1 MIQDWTS
8 LVVGSLQNLWVGT
21 ISALGNIV
29 GALIILLIGL
39 IVAAGLGSLVERL
52 IGLLKL
58 DKGLV
63 SLGVKEYFDRA
74 GVNLNT
80 GKFFG
85 KLVYWFLVVVFL
97 LAVSDI
103 LGFYSL
109 SGFLREALL
118 YIPNVVGAERAPPC
132 GELFGFAHVVG
143 GGGLRVPRGA
153 LPARGGGRDREC
165 PGHRFRG
172 DARHR
177 RRHCVRI
184 GRQGLRLIAHCALEG
199 ACGVSASHQALGVS
213 SEPRSDSSR
222 SGILF
227 EQIQEK
233 IRGCYS

>member
-8 LVVGSLQNLWVGT
+8 LVIGSLQNLWVGT
-21 ISALGNIV
+21 LSALGNIV

-58 DKGLV
+58 DKGLA

-118 YIPNVVGAERAPPC
+118 YIPNVVVAVLIMLAAVVIGNALRHIVRASVRSARLHAANFL
-132 GELFGFAHVVG
+132 GSLTWWAVVVFGFLAALSQLGVAVAIVNSLVTGFVAMLAIAG
-143 GGGLRVPRGA
+143 GIAFGLGGKDYA
-153 LPARGGGRDREC
+153 AS
-165 PGHRFRG
+165 
-172 DARHR
+172 
-177 RRHCVRI
+177 
-184 GRQGLRLIAHCALEG
+184 LIARLKERM
-199 ACGVSASHQALGVS
+199 
-213 SEPRSDSSR
+213 E
-222 SGILF
+222 
-227 EQIQEK
+227 
-233 IRGCYS
+233 